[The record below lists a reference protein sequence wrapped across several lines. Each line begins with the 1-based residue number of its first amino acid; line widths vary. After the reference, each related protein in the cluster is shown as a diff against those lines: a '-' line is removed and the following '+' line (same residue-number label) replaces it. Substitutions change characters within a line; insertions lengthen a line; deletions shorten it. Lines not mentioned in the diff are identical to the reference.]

1 LHTFF
6 VHSNHCL
13 SQRLLFRMK
22 NAVGMAVRRRVGWL
36 HVLRMAATAERTCGS
51 VAVEAAG
58 TLFQGSFGTLAS
70 EPHVIST
77 RYELGDL
84 YKKISKSEEPF
95 PNL

>member
-1 LHTFF
+1 
-6 VHSNHCL
+6 
-13 SQRLLFRMK
+13 MK

-51 VAVEAAG
+51 VAVEAADSAG